1 MLAPMVLRPSSLA
14 LAAALAACHPVSPP
28 PLIPMHAGT
37 APRAVDAT
45 TVTVVVG
52 VAGELFG
59 GEGWGVAVRA
69 ERQVGEDTAAG
80 LQLGG
85 GRGKEGEGKDGA
97 PLRHWLV
104 EVRGYGRLGSVDRDW
119 VAGLASFGVSTM
131 DTGLVAT
138 TLAVGA
144 SVSYP
149 NRYAVPALGVFGAVS
164 VPWRRGGGFG
174 PAGDRYTGTTW
185 WLGGSAAIVVPVGD
199 TGNAPSVE
207 VGTALGFGPDESA
220 QLSASV
226 ADSHTFGPD

>member
-1 MLAPMVLRPSSLA
+1 MVLRPSSLA
-14 LAAALAACHPVSPP
+14 LAALLAACHPVSPP

-37 APRAVDAT
+37 APRAVDTT

-69 ERQVGEDTAAG
+69 ERQVGEATAAG

-85 GRGKEGEGKDGA
+85 GRGKEGEGKDGE

-104 EVRGYGRLGSVDRDW
+104 EVRGYGRLGSVERDW
-119 VAGLASFGVSTM
+119 LGGLASFGVTTM

-138 TLAVGA
+138 TLALGA

-149 NRYAVPALGVFGAVS
+149 NEYAVPALGVFGAVS
-164 VPWRRGGGFG
+164 VPWRRGSGFG
-174 PAGDRYTGTTW
+174 PDGDKHTGTTW
-185 WLGGSAAIVVPVGD
+185 WLGASGGLVVPLGD
-199 TGNAPSVE
+199 TANAVSADLGV
-207 VGTALGFGPDESA
+207 ALGFGPDESM
-220 QLSASV
+220 QLSLSL
-226 ADSHTFGPD
+226 ADSHSVAPSP